1 MKSDDYLC
9 CLLQEWYRKITQLP
23 NAVAQFVQILEDL
36 RRETESETYPEE
48 YFDFFFKYFTW
59 DQLAAACVIDS
70 AVVCESRNVHATVE
84 LHCAERRG
92 QLVVDVNK
100 SHRKMDNVCI
110 VTKVNEALYEKL
122 ITSAFSRF

>member
-1 MKSDDYLC
+1 ML
-9 CLLQEWYRKITQLP
+9 CLLQEWYRNITQLP
-23 NAVAQFVQILEDL
+23 NALAHFIQIDEHI
-36 RRETESETYPEE
+36 RRESKKYSE
-48 YFDFFFKYFTW
+48 KYFTW

-100 SHRKMDNVCI
+100 SHRKMDNVCV

-122 ITSAFSRF
+122 ITAAFSCF